1 MPPPEQWQLSG
12 NAAELYE
19 RYVVPYILGPWAPG
33 LVALAALQPGE
44 RVLDV
49 ACGTGVVARHAAQQV
64 GSAGHV
70 TGLDLNP
77 GMLAVARSLPPP
89 SGAPI
94 TWVESSAVAMDV
106 PEASCDVVL
115 CQQGLQFFPDRPA
128 ALREMHRVLVP
139 GGRVALSVW
148 SKENP
153 YGMAL
158 SNAVG
163 QHVSAEAAARI
174 NAPQALADAG
184 ERELHRLMVE
194 AGFEGVT
201 IHSRTM
207 ITRLPVP
214 EAFVLWH
221 LAAMPAAAEVAA
233 LREDARTA
241 LVRDVRTALLS
252 YREDNGVAFPSD
264 ANLVVAHT

>member
-49 ACGTGVVARHAAQQV
+49 ACGTGVVARHAAPKV
-64 GSAGHV
+64 GRAGHV

-115 CQQGLQFFPDRPA
+115 CQQGLQFFPDKPA

-139 GGRVALSVW
+139 GGRIVLSVW
-148 SKENP
+148 SKANP
-153 YGMAL
+153 YGTAL
-158 SNAVG
+158 SDAVG

-174 NAPQALADAG
+174 NAPQGLADAG
-184 ERELHRLMVE
+184 DRELHRLMVE

-207 ITRLPVP
+207 ITRLPLP

-221 LAAMPAAAEVAA
+221 LAAMPVAAEVAA
-233 LREDARTA
+233 LSEEARTA

-252 YREDNGVAFPSD
+252 YIEDNGVAFPSD

>member
-33 LVALAALQPGE
+33 LVERAALQPGE

-49 ACGTGVVARHAAQQV
+49 ACGTGVVARHAAQKV
-64 GSAGHV
+64 GTSGHV

-89 SGAPI
+89 PGASI
-94 TWVESSAVAMDV
+94 IWVECSAVAMQLAD
-106 PEASCDVVL
+106 ATFDVVL
-115 CQQGLQFFPDRPA
+115 CQQGLQFFPDKPA

-139 GGRVALSVW
+139 GGRVVLSVW
-148 SKENP
+148 SKESP
-153 YGMAL
+153 YSTAL

-174 NAPQALADAG
+174 KAPQGLADAG
-184 ERELHRLMVE
+184 ELHRLMVE
-194 AGFEGVT
+194 AGFHGVHM
-201 IHSRTM
+201 HSSTLT
-207 ITRLPVP
+207 TRLPVP
-214 EAFVLWH
+214 EAFVLGH
-221 LAAMPAAAEVAA
+221 LAAMPVAAEVAA
-233 LREDARTA
+233 LSDAVRTA
-241 LVRDVRTALLS
+241 LVRDARTALQS
-252 YREDNGVAFPSD
+252 YIEGDGVAFPSE
-264 ANLVVAHT
+264 ANLAVAHT

>member
-19 RYVVPYILGPWAPG
+19 RYAVPYFLGPWVPA
-33 LVALAALQPGE
+33 LVECAALQPGE

-49 ACGTGVVARHAAQQV
+49 ACGTGVVARLAAQKV
-64 GSAGHV
+64 GTTGHV

-77 GMLAVARSLPPP
+77 GMLAVARSLPQPP
-89 SGAPI
+89 GAPI
-94 TWVESSAVAMDV
+94 IWIECSVVAMDV
-106 PEASCDVVL
+106 PDASCDVVL

-139 GGRVALSVW
+139 GRRVVLSVW
-148 SKENP
+148 SKESP
-153 YGMAL
+153 YSTAVT
-158 SNAVG
+158 NAVG

-174 NAPQALADAG
+174 KAPQALADAG
-184 ERELHRLMVE
+184 DSALYRLMVE
-194 AGFEGVT
+194 AGFAGVT

-214 EAFVLWH
+214 EEFVLWH
-221 LAAMPAAAEVAA
+221 LAAMPVAAEVAA

-252 YREDNGVAFPSD
+252 YREDNGVAFPSE